1 MDTALLIESPFSPL
15 LGLLVGALLLFA
27 GRRLFWFLVA
37 AVGFL
42 LGYQLASQ
50 GLGFEELWLQLLVA
64 VVVGVAAAVLAVV
77 LQRLAIGLA
86 GFVIGGAAAAWFAGT
101 AFGASVGV
109 QWAAFVIGGLLAAVV
124 AGLLFDAALV
134 VLSALLGASFVV
146 QALPGL
152 GVELAGSAPIVAF
165 LVLAAVGMGTQALG
179 RPRRRRDAARR
190 NRD

>member
-1 MDTALLIESPFSPL
+1 MDTALLIESPFTPW

-50 GLGFEELWLQLLVA
+50 WLGFEQLWVQLLVA
-64 VVVGVAAAVLAVV
+64 LVVGAAAAFLAVL

-86 GFVIGGAAAAWFAGT
+86 GFLIGGSAAAWIAGT
-101 AFGASVGV
+101 AYGASAGV
-109 QWAAFVIGGLLAAVV
+109 QWAAFVIGGILAAVV

-152 GVELAGSAPIVAF
+152 GVELVGAGPTVAF

-179 RPRRRRDAARR
+179 GRRRRRDAARR